1 MDELDEKLRGILQYR
16 LAMAGSEEDV
26 DAELLVD
33 IKQAFVKAG
42 YIKLPNA
49 NNITIST
56 SDNPNDKLMTREQWE
71 KEVNG

>member
-1 MDELDEKLRGILQYR
+1 MDELDKQLLEICKR
-16 LAMAGSEEDV
+16 LDTAQVCNTEAFVE
-26 DAELLVD
+26 D

-49 NNITIST
+49 QNITITT